1 MGFSNVTGK
10 SRPKRPG
17 CETKSERNKRKARQN
32 DQETVEELRVVKA
45 KRCGAKGGERAPEQ
59 LTKKKSQWEK
69 KMAALLKTNDA
80 IKALDARRAAPE
92 RVAVAEQGR
101 RGVDGVA
108 DLGPMPGGY
117 KVKEGDCLYGI
128 AVRHGV
134 DPGIV
139 ERMNPELAARA
150 NNIEVGEYVRLP

>member
-1 MGFSNVTGK
+1 MTAMG
-10 SRPKRPG
+10 
-17 CETKSERNKRKARQN
+17 A
-32 DQETVEELRVVKA
+32 
-45 KRCGAKGGERAPEQ
+45 
-59 LTKKKSQWEK
+59 
-69 KMAALLKTNDA
+69 
-80 IKALDARRAAPE
+80 
-92 RVAVAEQGR
+92 

-134 DPGIV
+134 DPGFV

>member
-80 IKALDARRAAPE
+80 IKALDARRAAGEDLDGQQLAKLARRDEVLLSLDALMEE
-92 RVAVAEQGR
+92 RPREAAAFVSAREAAAATALKRKAAEAQE
-101 RGVDGVA
+101 A
-108 DLGPMPGGY
+108 
-117 KVKEGDCLYGI
+117 
-128 AVRHGV
+128 AA
-134 DPGIV
+134 
-139 ERMNPELAARA
+139 AAR
-150 NNIEVGEYVRLP
+150 